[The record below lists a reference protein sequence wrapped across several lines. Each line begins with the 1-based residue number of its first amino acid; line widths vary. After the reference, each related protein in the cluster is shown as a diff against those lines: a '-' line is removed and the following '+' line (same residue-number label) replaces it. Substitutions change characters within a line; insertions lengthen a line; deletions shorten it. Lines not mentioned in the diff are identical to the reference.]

1 MAVKTPSSSELEKL
15 VTKLQKQLDSL
26 QIENTKMEIICQ
38 ENGLLEDIAT
48 VSDTESICTL
58 QIKRLKEKS
67 QHSDFSET
75 DAKILDILH
84 KNLRMA
90 KDLVLQKDN
99 SRKTKKMS
107 NVALLELVKS
117 GSDDGK

>member
-1 MAVKTPSSSELEKL
+1 MAKAPLSSSELEAKIAE
-15 VTKLQKQLDSL
+15 LQKQVDAL
-26 QIENTKMEIICQ
+26 QIENTKMEIICM
-38 ENGLLEDIAT
+38 ENGLLDDIAT

-90 KDLVLQKDN
+90 KDQVLQKDN
-99 SRKTKKMS
+99 SRKTKGMS
-107 NVALLELVKS
+107 SADLLKLVVP
-117 GSDDGK
+117 DGK